1 MKLSRALNPKVLS
14 VLALLSIAISVAGCG
29 SGGKSGTGGGG
40 GTTGGGSSAKPT
52 QGGNLSVS
60 LGAEFLGLTP
70 STAFTLE
77 DVNVES
83 QIFETLFKE
92 NFEGK
97 VVPWLLEGFKA
108 TKNDTV
114 WTMRLKKGVDFST
127 GKPMTAAD
135 VVWSLERSEEVETLA
150 GITEGWKL
158 AAPSSSTVVLT
169 TPKPT
174 PELPELL
181 SRWGFGVMPKGWDGG
196 SEKEFNAH
204 PIGTGPFEFVSWKK
218 GEALTLGKNPHYW
231 MPDRPY
237 LDEVV
242 YRTVQNPES
251 RTSQLRG
258 GELDMAEAPPFPEIE
273 SLEQT
278 PDLAVDASA
287 LGTEWFLV
295 LNNETPLFE
304 NQKAREAVD
313 YALDRESMVD
323 LALHGQGEPMNS
335 YLTPSTPDYD
345 ASLPA
350 PEHNAERAKELLAE
364 AVAEGVKPTFAI
376 SAISESPFWTQAVQI
391 AQANLEEAGFTVSI
405 KKADLSSVIDE
416 LEGAE
421 FDAAAIM
428 NYGKS
433 SPAELLA
440 FYNATRGSF
449 ANVDTKALEKLLSE
463 AQMETDAAKRTA
475 IYARMQRMISEEH
488 AVISVAYS
496 PFIFARQGNI
506 AGSFIGNTGILWLG
520 ETGFTK

>member
-14 VLALLSIAISVAGCG
+14 LLALVSIAALVAGCG
-29 SGGKSGTGGGG
+29 SGGNGGSSGGGDRA
-40 GTTGGGSSAKPT
+40 GGGSSAEP
-52 QGGNLSVS
+52 QPGGTLSVS

-92 NFEGK
+92 NYEGK
-97 VVPWLLEGFKA
+97 VVPWLLEDFKP
-108 TKNDTV
+108 TRNDTV
-114 WTMRLKKGVDFST
+114 WTMQLKKGVDFST
-127 GKPMTAAD
+127 GKPMTSAD
-135 VVWSLERSEEVETLA
+135 VEWSLERSEEVETLA

-158 AAPSSSTVVLT
+158 ATSSPGTVVLT
-169 TPKPT
+169 TPQPT

-181 SRWGFGVMPKGWDGG
+181 SRWGFGVMPKDWGG
-196 SEKEFNAH
+196 QSEKEFNAH
-204 PIGTGPFEFVSWKK
+204 PIGTGPFEFLSWKK
-218 GEALTLGKNPHYW
+218 GEALTLRKNSHYW
-231 MPDRPY
+231 VPDRPY

-273 SLEQT
+273 SLEAS
-278 PDLAVDASA
+278 PELAVDTSA

-323 LALHGQGEPMNS
+323 LALHGQGKPMNS

-350 PEHNAERAKELLAE
+350 PEHNPERAKELLAE
-364 AVAEGVKPTFAI
+364 AVREGVTPTFAI

-405 KKADLSSVIDE
+405 KKADLSSVIGE
-416 LEGAE
+416 LEGGE

-496 PFIFARQGNI
+496 PFIFARQSDV
-506 AGSFIGNTGILWLG
+506 AGSFTGNTGILWLG
-520 ETGFTK
+520 ETGFTG